1 MSLFAS
7 SVSIFDIHLILLS
20 ITLYLTPQQI
30 ELCQSVSKTWRSCF
44 YPFRRIQAQW
54 RSPLTLT
61 DQERLLSQCANI
73 WTLSIPLD
81 DPTSHPLIQSGRL
94 NNVRELTCL
103 GRGTYKDLYGS
114 QWLQTS
120 PGSNWNVVDSDIT
133 YDLPGTVEQLLRTAV
148 RLTCLKI
155 EYENVTH
162 LTSHQQFSENMLRT
176 LCQHRTLTTILLDFP
191 HGLDWSGVQAALHSL
206 PDTIER
212 LEISGSSQWAI
223 LRTEQLL
230 ETVVMAEPYLQMRR
244 VRFGKEF
251 GQRQVLTGL
260 LPFLQICPH
269 LQEFRLDLTRLRP
282 WCEKIVADT
291 LLEHCPD
298 INDLDLRYWETVE
311 QMRLVQGYAFK
322 TLRVCDFILRDPVS
336 IEGEPPVGPSTIP
349 WPIDCRPH
357 TIPALVLSR
366 DTLEVLELE
375 STHCW
380 TPYHELDLVLSQFPN
395 LRELTMDRFDFQQQ
409 DHASQYRA
417 SECMTTKIEKLTL
430 VIHERPT
437 YEQNRNAI
445 DFCSMKSLP
454 SPLFILGEEVEVEEE
469 EEVEDDYDRRSEWYF
484 RDLWGIFELDVPPTT
499 RQSSVTL
506 AGGILQL
513 YDHWFC

>member
-1 MSLFAS
+1 MWQCFYPQPRFQAKECNDCLKLVIHCDPTRCRVAGVASAPPALSFYLFFFFFSLLLFSTQHQSSFPIAVNYPMSLFAS

-191 HGLDWSGVQAALHSL
+191 HGLDW
-206 PDTIER
+206 
-212 LEISGSSQWAI
+212 
-223 LRTEQLL
+223 
-230 ETVVMAEPYLQMRR
+230 
-244 VRFGKEF
+244 
-251 GQRQVLTGL
+251 
-260 LPFLQICPH
+260 
-269 LQEFRLDLTRLRP
+269 
-282 WCEKIVADT
+282 
-291 LLEHCPD
+291 
-298 INDLDLRYWETVE
+298 
-311 QMRLVQGYAFK
+311 
-322 TLRVCDFILRDPVS
+322 
-336 IEGEPPVGPSTIP
+336 
-349 WPIDCRPH
+349 
-357 TIPALVLSR
+357 
-366 DTLEVLELE
+366 
-375 STHCW
+375 
-380 TPYHELDLVLSQFPN
+380 
-395 LRELTMDRFDFQQQ
+395 
-409 DHASQYRA
+409 
-417 SECMTTKIEKLTL
+417 
-430 VIHERPT
+430 
-437 YEQNRNAI
+437 
-445 DFCSMKSLP
+445 
-454 SPLFILGEEVEVEEE
+454 
-469 EEVEDDYDRRSEWYF
+469 
-484 RDLWGIFELDVPPTT
+484 
-499 RQSSVTL
+499 
-506 AGGILQL
+506 
-513 YDHWFC
+513 